1 MLKYN
6 CVNSKKIEYAQFF
19 LVYGKE
25 QKLKKISLTD
35 FQKGNLVTA
44 LSQFML

>member
-25 QKLKKISLTD
+25 QKINLTD
-35 FQKGNLVTA
+35 FQKRKF
-44 LSQFML
+44 SYMCMI